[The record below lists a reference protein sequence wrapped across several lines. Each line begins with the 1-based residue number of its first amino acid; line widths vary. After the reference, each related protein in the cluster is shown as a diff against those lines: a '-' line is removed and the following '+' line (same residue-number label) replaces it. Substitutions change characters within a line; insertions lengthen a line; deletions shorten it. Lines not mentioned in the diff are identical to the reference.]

1 MCYINILGV
10 WAGGQAGG
18 FDGVGYGGSLGILN
32 HELGHAFSLPHWG
45 TSGPGYPYRGDMCA
59 VDRLTLNLTLTV
71 TPNLDP
77 YYAKLI
83 YRHGIVAP
91 DGEVHVGPTWAFDFA
106 SMTFLTPTCAVDDP
120 TLSNCVARPLA
131 AGETPPAFVYK
142 RSPMWGGGT
151 GDEPGQL
158 TLTLI
163 ITLTQPRS

>member
-1 MCYINILGV
+1 MCEPSFN
-10 WAGGQAGG
+10 
-18 FDGVGYGGSLGILN
+18 
-32 HELGHAFSLPHWG
+32 
-45 TSGPGYPYRGDMCA
+45 
-59 VDRLTLNLTLTV
+59 
-71 TPNLDP
+71 PNPDP
-77 YYAKLI
+77 MI
-83 YRHGIVAP
+83 HRHGIAATN
-91 DGEVHVGPTWAFDFA
+91 DDEHVGPTWAFDFA

-163 ITLTQPRS
+163 ITLTQP